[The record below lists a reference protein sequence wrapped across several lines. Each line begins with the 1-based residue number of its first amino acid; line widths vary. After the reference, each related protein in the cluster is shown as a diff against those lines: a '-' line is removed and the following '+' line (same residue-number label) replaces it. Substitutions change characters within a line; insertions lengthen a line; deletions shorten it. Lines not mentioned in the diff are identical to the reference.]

1 MVHFD
6 SENVKLFEDIQFSSA
21 VCTILFDAVKF
32 GNTEFLIQLIRS
44 YPNIIWKKDNKKDN
58 ETQSLF
64 HMAVINRQESVLNLL
79 YETVAVKE
87 IIIAYV
93 DDSKQ
98 NILHLAGKLAPPSR
112 LNIVTGAALQM
123 QRELLWFKVSV

>member
-1 MVHFD
+1 MGILIFLL
-6 SENVKLFEDIQFSSA
+6 NLFA
-21 VCTILFDAVKF
+21 LIL
-32 GNTEFLIQLIRS
+32 IS
-44 YPNIIWKKDNKKDN
+44 YGKKNI

-64 HMAVINRQESVLNLL
+64 HIAVINRQESVLNLL
-79 YETVAVKE
+79 YETVTVKE

-123 QRELLWFKVSV
+123 QWELLWLSLVFILFQYLFLVALTNTP